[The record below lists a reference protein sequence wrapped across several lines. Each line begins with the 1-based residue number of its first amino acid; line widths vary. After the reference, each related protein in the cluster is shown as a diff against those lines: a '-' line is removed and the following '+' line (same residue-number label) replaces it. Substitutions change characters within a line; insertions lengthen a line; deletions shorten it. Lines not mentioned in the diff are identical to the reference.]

1 MATRELAEIK
11 DKNGDVNE
19 LRDKKLADSIAK
31 NTVVNT
37 DNVRMVDTNGKEVF
51 IARDSFISAI
61 RNVLGG
67 FILSN
72 TKAEAPNIPVFDSNG
87 DFGAITAANLAS
99 VLGVVANPKETVNI
113 SLTQVGGSSADLIG
127 ASVTITNDDTSETLL
142 TAAWNGS
149 TITTE
154 IPMLTYYTVSVEN
167 IEGYLACEPQS
178 YQAGYQTERNISF
191 QYRAIGAFVE
201 ATDGTLYT
209 AAQWAS
215 SGKTANSVVLFTSQ
229 TKFRIA
235 LVESNMAIHSA
246 NGSFIGYLP
255 ALSLVDAMADF
266 DGYNNT
272 EQIIKFN
279 AANGTNNPS
288 YAAQYC
294 KEYTFPDGTNKGY
307 VMSAGQLNLL
317 ILNKVQISECL
328 SACGGTEL
336 HLSEYY
342 YSSTVQSETS
352 TETSMWIS
360 YVGNGNWGG
369 LPIGGI
375 PMCSSS
381 RVRPVSNYE

>member
-99 VLGVVANPKETVNI
+99 VLGVGANPNETVNI

-127 ASVTITNDDTSETLL
+127 AAITITDDDTGDTLFSA
-142 TAAWNGS
+142 TWNGS

-154 IPMLTYYTVSVEN
+154 IDVNTNYTVSVET
-167 IEGYLACEPQS
+167 IDGYSYPSPQS
-178 YQAGYQTERNISF
+178 YHADFQNERNIGF
-191 QYRAIGAFVE
+191 QYSAFGAYIE

-209 AAQWAS
+209 ASTWTS
-215 SGKTANSVVLFTSQ
+215 SGKTANAIVLITSN
-229 TKFRIA
+229 TSFKMEIPKGGGDSHNARV
-235 LVESNMAIHSA
+235 LTSTSA
-246 NGSFIGYLP
+246 NINGPKYSDSNAAIDY
-255 ALSLVDAMADF
+255 
-266 DGYNNT
+266 DGKTNTTAIYAYNNSVGET
-272 EQIIKFN
+272 DV
-279 AANGTNNPS
+279 S
-288 YAAQYC
+288 RYAAPYC
-294 KEYTFPDGTNKGY
+294 VNYTFPDGTKGGY
-307 VMSAGQLNLL
+307 LPAAGQIKAM
-317 ILNKVQISECL
+317 ILNISSINQCL
-328 SACGGTEL
+328 TAIGKNYGLNNYILSSTLSSEL
-336 HLSEYY
+336 LNSEYCCY
-342 YSSTVQSETS
+342 HMGAGSNNIQRFYVDHAYNTITVKD
-352 TETSMWIS
+352 
-360 YVGNGNWGG
+360 
-369 LPIGGI
+369 L
-375 PMCSSS
+375 
-381 RVRPVSNYE
+381 

>member
-1 MATRELAEIK
+1 M
-11 DKNGDVNE
+11 
-19 LRDKKLADSIAK
+19 
-31 NTVVNT
+31 
-37 DNVRMVDTNGKEVF
+37 
-51 IARDSFISAI
+51 
-61 RNVLGG
+61 
-67 FILSN
+67 
-72 TKAEAPNIPVFDSNG
+72 
-87 DFGAITAANLAS
+87 
-99 VLGVVANPKETVNI
+99 ANPKETVNI

-127 ASVTITNDDTSETLL
+127 ASVTITNDDTSETLF

-167 IEGYLACEPQS
+167 IEGYLAYEPQS

-317 ILNKVQISECL
+317 TLNKVQISECL